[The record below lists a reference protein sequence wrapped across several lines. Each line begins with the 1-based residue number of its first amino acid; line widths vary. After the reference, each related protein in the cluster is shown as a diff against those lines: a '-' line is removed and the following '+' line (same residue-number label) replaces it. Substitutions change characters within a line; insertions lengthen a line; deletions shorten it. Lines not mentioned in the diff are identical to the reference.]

1 MNFSVSLLTIGL
13 LELVFHIDGNYLV
26 LRSND
31 SLRWLRL
38 AVSVLTVSIMS
49 AWYVNFIGNDRANIF
64 DNRRTMVVEIDN
76 HIVVQLP

>member
-13 LELVFHIDGNYLV
+13 LELVFHIDGNYLF

-64 DNRRTMVVEIDN
+64 DNRRTMVVEIDI